1 MNKNLMKQHNK
12 NRTAHT
18 NNFSIHIPITSLT
31 LAVITTLPMMTTK
44 AYAQQ
49 GSVPA
54 GNSQG
59 IGATAVGQ
67 RSQATANFATAVGY
81 DAQATKASS
90 TALGAGSRATQGTS
104 TALGASS
111 QAMGLDSTALGQGS
125 QALEQNSTA
134 LGQGSQA
141 TKVGSTALGK
151 SSNASG
157 ENATALGFNTTATGD
172 SAIAIGGKASATS
185 VSNNGKMVG
194 AIAIGQE
201 ATANNSGIA
210 IGHNTQA
217 TKVGSIALGQN
228 AQAKGMHST
237 ATGSS
242 SNVSGN
248 NSTANGYKN
257 TISGNNSITVG
268 TNNTVSG
275 NDSIAAGKGLDVKSN
290 SVVALG
296 NEITVDYGFDNAV
309 VLGHQSAATKHNST
323 PNIMI
328 RNQQY
333 NFAGATPTSTVSIGS
348 TGKERQIVHVA
359 AGRVTA
365 DSTDAIN
372 GSQLHAVVT
381 SLNTIPAYT
390 FRGEHGVTV
399 DTTPNNG
406 AMTQTVVVK
415 GTKFNTQD
423 NGDSYTITITQP
435 DGQKQ
440 IITLRNG
447 RDGAQ
452 GPKGDK
458 GDIDQATKDKI
469 QQSINDAKTA
479 NDKAVIADNKATQAQ
494 QTANT
499 NAAKI
504 SKGLNVKTQD
514 NKTTNHQLGDT
525 ITITGQSNISTNT
538 EQGSV
543 VVSLNDDI
551 TVKSVTVERV
561 VADQVVIGPVSI
573 AKDAG
578 INAGGLT
585 VQNVADG
592 RIAPDS
598 TDAVNG
604 SQLLGVY
611 NHIDERVFG
620 IGNRIDEV
628 EDRLQAGIAGNHAAM
643 SLPQATLAGQ
653 SMVSVA
659 LGTYADKSAIA
670 IGYSRLSGSGRV
682 TLKSHLSADT
692 KKKVGAG
699 VGVGLAW

>member
-1 MNKNLMKQHNK
+1 MNKNLMKQRNK

-31 LAVITTLPMMTTK
+31 LAVITTLPLMTTK

-49 GSVPA
+49 GFVPA
-54 GNSQG
+54 GTIAG
-59 IGATAVGQ
+59 TGATAVGQ
-67 RSQATANFATAVGY
+67 GSQAMANLATAVGS

-134 LGQGSQA
+134 VGQGAQA
-141 TKVGSTALGK
+141 TAVGTIALGK
-151 SSNASG
+151 SAQ
-157 ENATALGFNTTATGD
+157 ATMTSSFALGQGAQATGQN
-172 SAIAIGGKASATS
+172 AIAIG
-185 VSNNGKMVG
+185 NNTMVRSVG
-194 AIAIGQE
+194 A
-201 ATANNSGIA
+201 
-210 IGHNTQA
+210 
-217 TKVGSIALGQN
+217 
-228 AQAKGMHST
+228 
-237 ATGSS
+237 
-242 SNVSGN
+242 
-248 NSTANGYKN
+248 
-257 TISGNNSITVG
+257 
-268 TNNTVSG
+268 
-275 NDSIAAGKGLDVKSN
+275 
-290 SVVALG
+290 VALG
-296 NEITVDYGFDNAV
+296 HGITISNDSNHAV
-309 VLGHQSAATKHNST
+309 VLGNGSTYTTPMPTADYSFMLPSATNSSGVRT
-323 PNIMI
+323 TI
-328 RNQQY
+328 
-333 NFAGATPTSTVSIGS
+333 NFAGTRPTSAVSIGA
-348 TGKERQIVHVA
+348 KHQERQIVHVA

-372 GSQLHAVVT
+372 GSQLYGVLTAIQ
-381 SLNTIPAYT
+381 SIKIPDVLIGA
-390 FRGEHGVTV
+390 GE
-399 DTTPNNG
+399 P
-406 AMTQTVVVK
+406 
-415 GTKFNTQD
+415 NTQGKE
-423 NGDSYTITITQP
+423 GDIYINSTTGDLYKKT
-435 DGQKQ
+435 GN
-440 IITLRNG
+440 RW
-447 RDGAQ
+447 GAKVGSLKGPKGDKGETGPQGPQGPAGEKGEQGEQGPKGDKGDTGPQGPKGDKGDTGPQGPAGPAGEKGEQGEQGPKGEKGEIGPAGPQ

-551 TVKSVTVERV
+551 TVKSATAERV
-561 VADQVVIGPVSI
+561 VADQVVVGPVSI
-573 AKDAG
+573 AKDTG

-598 TDAVNG
+598 TDAING
-604 SQLLGVY
+604 GQLLGVY

-620 IGNRIDEV
+620 IGNRIDEI

-659 LGTYADKSAIA
+659 LGAYADKGAIA

>member
-1 MNKNLMKQHNK
+1 MNKNLMKQRNK

-31 LAVITTLPMMTTK
+31 LAVITTLPLMTTK

-49 GSVPA
+49 GFVPA
-54 GNSQG
+54 GHSQG
-59 IGATAVGQ
+59 KGATAVGQ
-67 RSQATANFATAVGY
+67 GSQATADNATAFGHSAKAANRNTTAVGAESQATAASATAVGRGSTASESSTTALGQG
-81 DAQATKASS
+81 AQATK
-90 TALGAGSRATQGTS
+90 
-104 TALGASS
+104 
-111 QAMGLDSTALGQGS
+111 LDSTALGQGA
-125 QALEQNSTA
+125 QATGQNAIA
-134 LGQGSQA
+134 LGQGAQA
-141 TKVGSTALGK
+141 TAVGTIALGK
-151 SSNASG
+151 SAQ
-157 ENATALGFNTTATGD
+157 ATMTSSFALGQGAQATGQN
-172 SAIAIGGKASATS
+172 AIAIG
-185 VSNNGKMVG
+185 NNTMVRSVG
-194 AIAIGQE
+194 A
-201 ATANNSGIA
+201 
-210 IGHNTQA
+210 
-217 TKVGSIALGQN
+217 
-228 AQAKGMHST
+228 
-237 ATGSS
+237 
-242 SNVSGN
+242 
-248 NSTANGYKN
+248 
-257 TISGNNSITVG
+257 
-268 TNNTVSG
+268 
-275 NDSIAAGKGLDVKSN
+275 
-290 SVVALG
+290 VALG
-296 NEITVDYGFDNAV
+296 HGITISNDSNHAV
-309 VLGHQSAATKHNST
+309 VLGNGSTYTTPMPTADYSFMLPSATNSSGVRT
-323 PNIMI
+323 TI
-328 RNQQY
+328 
-333 NFAGATPTSTVSIGS
+333 NFAGTRPTSAVSIGA
-348 TGKERQIVHVA
+348 KHQERQIVHVA

-372 GSQLHAVVT
+372 GSQLYGVLTAIQ
-381 SLNTIPAYT
+381 SIKIPDVLIGA
-390 FRGEHGVTV
+390 GE
-399 DTTPNNG
+399 P
-406 AMTQTVVVK
+406 
-415 GTKFNTQD
+415 NTQGKE
-423 NGDSYTITITQP
+423 GDIYINSTTGDLYKKT
-435 DGQKQ
+435 GN
-440 IITLRNG
+440 RW
-447 RDGAQ
+447 GAKVGSLKGPKGDKGETGPAGPAGEKGEQGEQGPKGDKGDTGPVGPQ

-469 QQSINDAKTA
+469 QQSINEAKTA

-551 TVKSVTVERV
+551 TVKSVTAERV

-573 AKDAG
+573 AKDTG

-620 IGNRIDEV
+620 IGNRIDEI

-659 LGTYADKSAIA
+659 LGTYADKGAIA